1 MDKIIIGAIFIILL
15 LFVLI
20 AMIIFILPYLP
31 ALIGECREAIQE
43 IKDALK
49 KEEE

>member
-1 MDKIIIGAIFIILL
+1 MDKIIIGSIFIILL

-31 ALIGECREAIQE
+31 SLIGECREAIQE

>member
-20 AMIIFILPYLP
+20 AMIIFILPYIHSILR
-31 ALIGECREAIQE
+31 ECREAIQE
-43 IKDALK
+43 IKDELNK
-49 KEEE
+49 F

>member
-1 MDKIIIGAIFIILL
+1 MDKIIIGSIFIILL
-15 LFVLI
+15 LFALI

-31 ALIGECREAIQE
+31 SPIGECRESIQE

-49 KEEE
+49 KEE